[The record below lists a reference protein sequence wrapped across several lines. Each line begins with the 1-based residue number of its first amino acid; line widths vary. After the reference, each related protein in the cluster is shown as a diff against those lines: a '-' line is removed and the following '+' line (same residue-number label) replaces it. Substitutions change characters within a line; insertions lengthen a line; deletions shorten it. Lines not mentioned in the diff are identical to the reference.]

1 MKKNKLLFGALA
13 LLAFTACS
21 DDKFSDAPA
30 EVLNDGSESYITV
43 RIMDATSVYGRAAEF
58 ENGNTITDGT
68 NIYNENA
75 IESLTIAFYDANM
88 KFITFGTAG
97 KADITTTPS
106 SGNIETLGEA
116 KVKLTLRADQSIP
129 RYAIAFANP
138 IRNQPGLSNIETT
151 QISFRDR
158 FWTSVSPEEGSE
170 DKNTKY
176 LFAMNN
182 SVYFSGEEE
191 AANHELQVA
200 VPVTEK
206 NFYKGKNADNAEA
219 VDFYIERIASKV
231 ILKSTTDNNTIPVEN
246 IETKIEGLKDN
257 DGKIDE
263 SKKLL
268 VFVPEKWAI
277 NAEEKGT
284 NLMKHFMEPYN
295 TLSSNLTWGTGVLW
309 NDPTNHRSY
318 WTHSLNFST
327 DLSKFP
333 DVSDDVVPATTPLTY
348 HSYKEIM
355 ASGSTVGKALYT
367 FENTR
372 QSSSFAKNSAVASA
386 VIIGHYEIRENG
398 STKTTPVTFFRR
410 NGSIFTIDG
419 FWAAMAS
426 SQQLIVKKTETT
438 ETSITY
444 QGLSATELA
453 AIAKYDHPTETP
465 LQDKVVENQV
475 TVMLKEGASLNDY
488 YIKDSDGKYKPYSE
502 VKDTWTNTKINEYLL
517 QVCGLTEIYNDGKA
531 YFNIP
536 IRHLGQMD
544 GKTKGAGYYGVVRN
558 HTYEITVDKIANT
571 AMATGIF
578 NDEEEI
584 VPPTTNDEYNLKA
597 NFKVLAWRIVTQNV
611 TLGE

>member
-43 RIMDATSVYGRAAEF
+43 RIMDATSGYGRAAEF

-138 IRNQPGLSNIETT
+138 IRNQPGLSNITAT
-151 QISFRDR
+151 QTSFRDR
-158 FWTSVSPEEGSE
+158 FWTSVPEG
-170 DKNTKY
+170 DNTKH

-182 SVYFSGEEE
+182 SVYFSGDEN

-206 NFYKGKNADNAEA
+206 NFYKGEDATNAEA

-231 ILKSTTDNNTIPVEN
+231 ILKSNTDDNTIPVDQIN
-246 IETKIEGLKDN
+246 TKIT
-257 DGKIDE
+257 DGTQESDKI
-263 SKKLL
+263 L

-284 NLMKHFMEPYN
+284 NLMKYFMQPYN
-295 TLSSNLTWGTGVLW
+295 TLNNNLSWEAGVLW
-309 NDPTNHRSY
+309 NDPNNHRSY
-318 WTHSLNFST
+318 WTHSLNFDT
-327 DLSKFP
+327 PLSDFP
-333 DVSDDVVPATTPLTY
+333 DVSDEVSATTPLNY

-355 ASGSTVGKALYT
+355 ESGSTVGKALYT

-398 STKTTPVTFFRR
+398 STKTDPVTFFRR
-410 NGSIFTIDG
+410 NGSIFTVDG

-426 SQQLIVKKTETT
+426 SQQLIAKKTGTT

-444 QGLSATELA
+444 EGLSATELA
-453 AIAKYDHPTETP
+453 AIAEYDHPTETP

-488 YIKDSDGKYKPYSE
+488 YIKVADGKYQPYSE

-517 QVCGLTEIYNDGKA
+517 QVCGLTEVYTDGKA

-536 IRHLGQMD
+536 IRHLGQKD
-544 GKTKGAGYYGVVRN
+544 GESLSAGYYGVVRN

-578 NDEEEI
+578 KDEEEI
-584 VPPTTNDEYNLKA
+584 VPSTTNDNYNLKA
-597 NFKVLAWRIVTQNV
+597 NFKVLAWRIVTHNV

>member
-43 RIMDATSVYGRAAEF
+43 RIMDATSVYGRAVEF
-58 ENGNTITDGT
+58 ENGSTVTEGT
-68 NIYNENA
+68 NVYNENA

-97 KADITTTPS
+97 KADITTTSS

-138 IRNQPGLSNIETT
+138 IQNQPGLSTIEAT
-151 QISFRDR
+151 QTSFRDR
-158 FWTSVSPEEGSE
+158 FWTSVSPKEDSE
-170 DKNTKY
+170 DKSTKH

-182 SVYFSGEEE
+182 SVYFSGDEN

-200 VPVTEK
+200 VPVTEN
-206 NFYKGKNADNAEA
+206 NFYKGEDAKKAEA

-231 ILKSTTDNNTIPVEN
+231 ILKSTTDDYTIPVEN
-246 IETKIEGLKDN
+246 IETKIEGLKDK
-257 DGKIDE
+257 DGNIDE
-263 SKKLL
+263 SKKAL

-284 NLMKHFMEPYN
+284 NLMKHFMQPYN
-295 TLSSNLTWGTGVLW
+295 TLNTNLTWGVLW

-318 WTHSLNFST
+318 WTHSLNFNT
-327 DLSKFP
+327 ELSKFP
-333 DVSDDVVPATTPLTY
+333 DVSDDVVPATTPLKY

-355 ASGSTVGKALYT
+355 ESGSTVGKALYT

-398 STKTTPVTFFRR
+398 STKTDPVTFFRR
-410 NGSIFTIDG
+410 NGSIFTVDG

-426 SQQLIVKKTETT
+426 SQQLIAKKTGTT

-444 QGLSATELA
+444 EGLSATELA
-453 AIAKYDHPTETP
+453 AIAKYDHPSKTP

-475 TVMLKEGASLNDY
+475 TVMLKDGASLNDY
-488 YIKDSDGKYKPYSE
+488 YIKVADGKYQPYSE
-502 VKDTWTNTKINEYLL
+502 VKDTWTNDKINEYFL
-517 QVCGLTEIYNDGKA
+517 QVCGLTEVYNDGKA

-536 IRHLGQMD
+536 IRHLGQKD
-544 GKTKGAGYYGVVRN
+544 GESLSAGYYGVVRN

-597 NFKVLAWRIVTQNV
+597 NFKVLAWRIVKHNV
-611 TLGE
+611 TLGQ

>member
-43 RIMDATSVYGRAAEF
+43 RIMDATSVYGRAVEF
-58 ENGNTITDGT
+58 ENGSTVTEGT

-97 KADITTTPS
+97 KADITTTSS

-138 IRNQPGLSNIETT
+138 IENQPGLNNITAT
-151 QISFRDR
+151 QTSFRDR
-158 FWTSVSPEEGSE
+158 FWTSVSEGN
-170 DKNTKY
+170 NTKH

-182 SVYFSGEEE
+182 SVYFSGDEN

-200 VPVTEK
+200 VPVTEN
-206 NFYKGKNADNAEA
+206 NFYKGEDATKAEA

-231 ILKSTTDNNTIPVEN
+231 ILKSNTDDNTIPVDQIN
-246 IETKIEGLKDN
+246 TKIT
-257 DGKIDE
+257 DGTQESDKI
-263 SKKLL
+263 L

-284 NLMKHFMEPYN
+284 NLMKHFMQPYN
-295 TLSSNLTWGTGVLW
+295 VLSSNLTWGTGVLW

-318 WTHSLNFST
+318 WTHSLNFNT
-327 DLSKFP
+327 ELSKFP
-333 DVSDDVVPATTPLTY
+333 DVSDDVVPTTTPLNY

-355 ASGSTVGKALYT
+355 ESGSTVGKALYT

-398 STKTTPVTFFRR
+398 STKTDPVTFFRR
-410 NGSIFTIDG
+410 NGSIFTVDG

-426 SQQLIVKKTETT
+426 SQQLIAKKTGTT

-444 QGLSATELA
+444 EGLSATELA

-475 TVMLKEGASLNDY
+475 TVMLKDGASLNDY
-488 YIKDSDGKYKPYSE
+488 YIKVADGKYKPYSE

-517 QVCGLTEIYNDGKA
+517 QVCGLTEVYNNGKA

-536 IRHLGQMD
+536 IRHLGQKD
-544 GKTKGAGYYGVVRN
+544 GESLSAGYYGVVRN

-584 VPPTTNDEYNLKA
+584 VPSTTNDNYNLKA
-597 NFKVLAWRIVTQNV
+597 NFKVLAWRIVKHNV

>member
-444 QGLSATELA
+444 QGLSAPELA